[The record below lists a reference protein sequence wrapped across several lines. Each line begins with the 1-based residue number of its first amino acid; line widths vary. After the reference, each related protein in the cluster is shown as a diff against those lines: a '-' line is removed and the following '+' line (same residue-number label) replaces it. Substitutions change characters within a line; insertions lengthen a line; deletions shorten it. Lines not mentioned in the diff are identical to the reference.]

1 MKIKNFKQINLEILM
16 INQEDRKRV
25 DSIWSELGFVKERK
39 RELVNLSQELFK
51 QREQIQK
58 ELNET
63 VEELERYN

>member
-25 DSIWSELGFVKERK
+25 DSIWSKLGFVKERK